1 VGSRHDAC
9 SSAGLFDKRSE
20 CAQAGGFSQPSFS
33 RSPRGPA
40 LAILAC
46 GSLKAASDTPDGGG
60 DTDGP
65 ADEPATDA
73 ASDADGAVRAPPCPA
88 LASGATVFVIDSTG
102 ALFGFDAS
110 GHAMGSVALPTP
122 IGSLNGGGMALASGA
137 LYVTIGQP
145 RDEIVAYSPGL
156 AQQTLPDGS
165 FEPLSVPRGI
175 AYDCNAGAFVVGSA
189 AAGGGLS
196 FTTAG
201 KRLAIEDGGFQ
212 PGYGTSGIAYDSDDD
227 AIWVTNYAGF
237 PTTKWGVSEFT
248 PTGQAVQTFDHVQHF
263 GAPGVHQASYSI
275 AVCPRA
281 ATGGPTLVV
290 VGFLDD
296 GSHLG
301 TPAVQAYTTDGVPIG
316 APFEG
321 PFLGPNGP
329 SCDSHG
335 RVYIA
340 DVSGLEIVELGA
352 TADAAAPAA
361 F

>member
-1 VGSRHDAC
+1 MRARRWLVPTLVLVLVLVLGCDSR
-9 SSAGLFDKRSE
+9 K
-20 CAQAGGFSQPSFS
+20 P
-33 RSPRGPA
+33 
-40 LAILAC
+40 
-46 GSLKAASDTPDGGG
+46 ASDTPDGGG

-65 ADEPATDA
+65 ADAPAADA
-73 ASDADGAVRAPPCPA
+73 EAGADGPLASPPCPTV
-88 LASGATVFVIDSTG
+88 ASGPSVFVIDSTG
-102 ALFGFDAS
+102 TLFGFDANGNS
-110 GHAMGSVALPTP
+110 MGSVALPAP
-122 IGSLNGGGMALASGA
+122 IGALNGGGIALASGA
-137 LYVTIGQP
+137 LYVTIGSP
-145 RDEIVAYSPGL
+145 RNEIAAYSPGL
-156 AQQTLPDGS
+156 AEQTLPDGS
-165 FEPLSVPRGI
+165 FVPLSVPRGI
-175 AYDCNAGAFVVGSA
+175 AYDCHDDVFVVGSA
-189 AAGGGLS
+189 AAGGGWS

-201 KRLAIEDGGFQ
+201 KRVAIEDGGFA
-212 PGYGTSGIAYDSDDD
+212 PGYGTSGIAYDPDDD

-301 TPAVQAYTTDGVPIG
+301 TPAVQAYTTDGLPSG

-321 PFLGPNGP
+321 PFLGPNGL

-340 DVSGLEIVELGA
+340 DTSGLEIVDLRA
-352 TADAAAPAA
+352 AADAAGPAA
-361 F
+361 FSGLTPPLYGVLAAQ